1 MLVFIVF
8 FLSECKIN
16 GQIATEDRDVTSD
29 DPCLKCR
36 CSSRGM
42 TCSKKACP
50 VLQCTEKRQHLPPG
64 ECCPRCTGTRT
75 LMTVQQTCTLQN
87 TFQREGHTFSI
98 DRCSNCTCLN
108 ETSVCRR
115 NSCPILDCSPELQI
129 KVPGSCCKKCV
140 MPEEVR
146 SQCSYG
152 GKVYEA
158 SIFLKSFRYRN
169 SSVWE
174 IKKIKRTFPCFCM
187 GLTVSKTIQD
197 VLVSLFMMNS

>member
-1 MLVFIVF
+1 MNLCRSETFVYCSSLYYFNFKYTFAVNYYMLVETFSKIFIC
-8 FLSECKIN
+8 LYLECKIN

-36 CSSRGM
+36 CSPRGM

-50 VLQCTEKRQHLPPG
+50 VLQCSERRQYHPPG

-75 LMTVQQTCTLQN
+75 LMTVPQTCTLQSS
-87 TFQREGHTFSI
+87 FQREGHTFNI
-98 DRCSNCTCLN
+98 DRCTNCTCLN

-115 NSCPILDCSPELQI
+115 NSCPVLECSPELQV
-129 KVPGSCCKKCV
+129 KVPGSCCKKCT

-158 SIFLKSFRYRN
+158 SVAYFL
-169 SSVWE
+169 
-174 IKKIKRTFPCFCM
+174 
-187 GLTVSKTIQD
+187 
-197 VLVSLFMMNS
+197 